1 MSLNISIIDY
11 GLGNLHS
18 VEKAI
23 RSLGVDAAIVNRP
36 DELGTADGII
46 LPGVGAF
53 GDGMKGLTERGFI
66 EPLQSYAIKGK
77 PLLGICLGMQFL
89 FSESEEFGLHRGLD
103 LIAGRVVHFPAP
115 KMEDGINYKF
125 PHIGWNKLIKP
136 SLGFDWD
143 NSILK
148 DFSESSEVYF
158 VHSFVG
164 VPQDPSCILA
174 YSEYGGN
181 LFTAAVRKNNIFGCQ
196 FHPEKSRQTGI
207 RILENFLKI
216 VVQLKK
222 ADR

>member
-1 MSLNISIIDY
+1 MPLNIIIIDY

-23 RSLGVDAAIVNRP
+23 RFLGVDAAIVDRP
-36 DELGTADGII
+36 DELVNADGVI

-53 GDGMKGLTERGFI
+53 GDGIKGLAKRGFI
-66 EPLQSYAIKGK
+66 EPLLSYAIKGR

-89 FSESEEFGLHRGLD
+89 FSESEEFGLHKGLD

-115 KMEDGINYKF
+115 KTDEGIKHKF

-136 SLGFDWD
+136 SPGFDWD

-164 VPQDPSCILA
+164 IPQDPSCILA
-174 YSEYGGN
+174 YSEYAGN

-207 RILENFLKI
+207 KILENFLKI
-216 VVQLKK
+216 VVKLKEG
-222 ADR
+222 R